1 MGKSKGDFRWIS
13 HNLEQKQP
21 CVLGGGEA
29 LRILELKYLW
39 RDVIEQTTKTPRES
53 NVHALRA
60 KGHWVRISRFVVW
73 KQGDQP
79 TGALTSDTW
88 RVTQQGTAPGI
99 RTGLVSHTRTFVQGK
114 GIPAQPWHHVLWLL
128 LMKTPAKW
136 TFRDFSEHGGYPGR
150 ACYFIV
156 SLLWELIWFPSRAFT
171 LLKFTV
177 TTE

>member
-1 MGKSKGDFRWIS
+1 MSWVVGKRSGSLNLSICGGMWMSK
-13 HNLEQKQP
+13 LQKHP
-21 CVLGGGEA
+21 ERATCM
-29 LRILELKYLW
+29 LW
-39 RDVIEQTTKTPRES
+39 GRRATGWAFQDSLYGSRVANPQEPWQT
-53 NVHALRA
+53 
-60 KGHWVRISRFVVW
+60 
-73 KQGDQP
+73 
-79 TGALTSDTW
+79 DTW

-99 RTGLVSHTRTFVQGK
+99 RTGLASHTRTFVQGK

-128 LMKTPAKW
+128 LMKTSAKW

-156 SLLWELIWFPSRAFT
+156 SLLWELIWFQSRAFT